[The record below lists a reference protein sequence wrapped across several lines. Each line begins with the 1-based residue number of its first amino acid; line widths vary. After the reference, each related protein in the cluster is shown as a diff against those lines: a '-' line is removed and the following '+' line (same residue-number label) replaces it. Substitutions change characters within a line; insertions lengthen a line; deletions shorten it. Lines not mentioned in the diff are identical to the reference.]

1 MNEKIRLND
10 EQWKKLL
17 SMTNRDKIKTHEEPS
32 HRWSR
37 LRSYGLLA
45 HDSEGRG
52 YLTEKGM
59 HRLGQGR

>member
-17 SMTNRDKIKTHEEPS
+17 SVPNQDKIKPQGEPS
-32 HRWSR
+32 HGCSR

-45 HDSEGRG
+45 HDSEGRE
-52 YLTEKGM
+52 YLTEKGI